1 MKSSIKVPIRILC
14 VFSRLGRG
22 GAESMC
28 MNLYR
33 NIDRNKVQFDFV
45 KHTPTTG
52 AFEGEILALG
62 GRIYEAPRYMIFNH
76 ISYQKWWS
84 NHLKAHPEHQIIHGH
99 FFTISPVYFS
109 IARRLGRIT
118 IGHCHT
124 TDQQEKDLKTKLKK
138 RIQKRTEKY
147 SDYCFACSQE
157 AGKWLFPHKEFTV
170 LNNAVDAEKFKFDA
184 AIRDEVRTEL
194 SLDDS
199 FTVGI
204 VGSLSEVKNPFGTIE
219 IFKAVHDK
227 MPGAK
232 LLWAGGGALEQ
243 AIRQKLK
250 EENLTDAV
258 IMTGVRS
265 DVDRLMQAMDVFIL
279 PSLFEGLPV
288 VLVEAQAAGLTCFC
302 SEAVT
307 TEADITG
314 LCHFLPLGQPD
325 LWADQILSTD
335 LTRYDTRE
343 TIRAAG
349 YDIHTTAQ
357 WLQDFYLNL
366 NRT

>member
-1 MKSSIKVPIRILC
+1 MKKNPIRVLC
-14 VFSRLGRG
+14 VFSTLDRG
-22 GAESMC
+22 GTESMC

-33 NIDRNKVQFDFV
+33 NIDRNKVQFDFI
-45 KHTPTTG
+45 KHTATIG
-52 AFEGEILALG
+52 DFEEEIVSMG
-62 GRIYEAPRYMIFNH
+62 GKIYEAPRYKVYNQA
-76 ISYQKWWS
+76 SYQKWWKQ
-84 NHLKAHPEHQIIHGH
+84 HLNTHPEHQIIHGH
-99 FFTISPVYFS
+99 FCSISAIYFS
-109 IARRLGRIT
+109 VAHKAERIT
-118 IGHCHT
+118 IGHSHST
-124 TDQQEKDLKTKLKK
+124 SMMARGIEKAIRLKCLKEV
-138 RIQKRTEKY
+138 EKH
-147 SDYCFACSQE
+147 SDFCFTCSKD

-170 LNNAVDAEKFKFDA
+170 LNNAVDTEKFKFDA
-184 AIRDEVRTEL
+184 AIRDGVRSEL
-194 SLDDS
+194 NLGDS

-219 IFKAVHDK
+219 IFKAVHNK

-232 LLWAGGGALEQ
+232 LLWVGGGALEQ
-243 AIRQKLK
+243 TIKQKLA

-258 IMTGVRS
+258 IMTGVCT
-265 DVDRLMQAMDVFIL
+265 DVDRLMQAMDIFIF
-279 PSLFEGLPV
+279 PSLYEGLPV
-288 VLVEAQAAGLTCFC
+288 VLVEAQTAGLHCFC

-335 LTRYDTRE
+335 LTRHDTRE
-343 TIRAAG
+343 AIRAAG

-366 NRT
+366 SRT